1 MGQTNINVSIALVR
15 DSVYV
20 FIYIYIS
27 IYTSR
32 AGQAGGGSFKRQ
44 KTIYIYIICIIIIYI
59 YIIVYLYL
67 FLYIGQRQ
75 NWPIECA
82 QGDQPVRCQNRGFRA
97 LVVAVVFPWCVE
109 CGDVKNHVM
118 CCGEPLHPPQK
129 NVETVWNTC
138 RVRCVKSN
146 MRL

>member
-1 MGQTNINVSIALVR
+1 MCKDVVHN
-15 DSVYV
+15 
-20 FIYIYIS
+20 
-27 IYTSR
+27 
-32 AGQAGGGSFKRQ
+32 
-44 KTIYIYIICIIIIYI
+44 IYIYIICIIIIYI

-67 FLYIGQRQ
+67 YLYIGQRQ